1 MKYTRTVLKTIEEMT
16 VGVLTDPDI
25 MTDKVREQIKKA
37 LSINCHL
44 TSCYHLQ
51 VAEVQDVYGGSPETS
66 GFYFILEGTRCGVKF
81 FLNNNLEITR
91 KPNKN
96 KCEVR
101 YTYSLYNCG
110 SFYESFWRKYF

>member
-16 VGVLTDPDI
+16 FGVLTDPEI
-25 MTDKVREQIKKA
+25 MTDKLREQIKKA
-37 LSINCHL
+37 LSINYHL
-44 TSCYHLQ
+44 TSCYNLE
-51 VAEVQDVYGGSPETS
+51 VAEVQDIYGGSPEKS

-96 KCEVR
+96 KCKMR
-101 YTYSLYNCG
+101 HYYSLY
-110 SFYESFWRKYF
+110 